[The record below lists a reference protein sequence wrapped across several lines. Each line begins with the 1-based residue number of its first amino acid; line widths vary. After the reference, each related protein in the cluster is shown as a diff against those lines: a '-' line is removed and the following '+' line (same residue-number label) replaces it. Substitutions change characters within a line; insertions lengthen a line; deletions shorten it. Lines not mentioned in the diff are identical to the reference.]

1 MFKVQPVAD
10 ELLAGGAFA
19 LGDFIFVMRKS
30 QIDAAGVQVESL
42 AQIFHGHGRALDMP
56 TWPAASDAGVPGRFF
71 GFVWGFPESEVARV
85 FLLVLV
91 CIDTFAAA
99 LEVASQVD
107 LRKLAVLRERLDPVI
122 DRTV

>member
-19 LGDFIFVMRKS
+19 LGDFVFVMRKN
-30 QIDAAGVQVESL
+30 QIDATGVQVESL

-85 FLLVLV
+85 FLLVFV
-91 CIDTFAAA
+91 RVHAFAGA
-99 LEVASQVD
+99 VAMMRSSTSVRFITCVTRSPLN
-107 LRKLAVLRERLDPVI
+107 LR
-122 DRTV
+122 